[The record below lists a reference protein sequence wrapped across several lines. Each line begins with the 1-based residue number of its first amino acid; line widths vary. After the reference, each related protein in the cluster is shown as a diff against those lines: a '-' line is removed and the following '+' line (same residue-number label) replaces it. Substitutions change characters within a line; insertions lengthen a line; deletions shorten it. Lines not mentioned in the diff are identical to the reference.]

1 MGRRRYLPFVLA
13 AVVATLAG
21 CAANTDDPDTEQG
34 SAEALTDGWTSLGT
48 GVAYKDTGDG
58 DGVWIGYAG
67 YSVQQDWSIA
77 WTEELHR
84 TKLKALGVG
93 HLYAVKG
100 PNDAGYN
107 AREIANTKL
116 GAHLIAGPG
125 DSASFILVA
134 AHSSGTYVAH
144 ELLGQLED
152 RGSDTAALRK
162 KIVYA
167 NLDGGGTGFTESIA
181 SSLKHTAFV
190 YAQDPVAGSSANA
203 SVMQS
208 LAPAYGTTA
217 IRVNGAGSHCNSS
230 ARWCLHD
237 LLITTKPHNP
247 AMYDLHD
254 DYTDFDDRPVQSQW
268 IDALASHLE

>member
-1 MGRRRYLPFVLA
+1 MRRLLPFALA

-21 CAANTDDPDTEQG
+21 CAANTDDDPNAEQG
-34 SAEALTDGWTSLGT
+34 STEALTAGWTSLGT

-58 DGVWIGYAG
+58 DGVWVGYGG
-67 YSVQQDWSIA
+67 YSVQQDWSIKWA
-77 WTEELHR
+77 EELHR

-125 DSASFILVA
+125 EDASFILVA
-134 AHSSGTYVAH
+134 AHSSGSYVAH
-144 ELLGQLED
+144 ELLDQLEN
-152 RGSDTAALRK
+152 RGSETTALRK

-167 NLDGGGTGFTESIA
+167 NLDGGGVGLTESIV
-181 SSLKHTAFV
+181 SSLKHAAFV
-190 YAQDPVAGSSANA
+190 WAEDPARGRSANA

-217 IRVNGAGSHCNSS
+217 IRVNGAGSGCNS
-230 ARWCLHD
+230 AAKWCLHD

-247 AMYDLHD
+247 AMYDLRD
-254 DYTDFDDRPVQSQW
+254 DYSDFDDRPVQSQW
-268 IDALASHLE
+268 IDALESQLK